1 MAPSPSLPKRNGAIV
16 LRTKVDPQPTLWE
29 AILPPEFLALPPGLE
44 QIDRLL
50 DDPVFFEPF
59 VPFFHPVIG
68 RPSIPMETYLR
79 MMFLR
84 FRYRLGFE
92 TLCAEVADSLA
103 WRRFCRINITDA
115 VPHPSTLMKITT
127 RCGEGAVDQLNE
139 ALLAK
144 ANAAHVVRLDKVR
157 ADTTVVPANVAYPTD
172 SGLLTKGVAKLT
184 KTVRALQTL
193 GLARRT
199 RFRDRT
205 RSVRRRAHQV
215 AAWLRRRSGEAKDE
229 VLVLTGELATIAEA
243 SIKDAQVV
251 ATNAR
256 RALRRAGQGAS
267 GKATALVVDLER
279 TISVL
284 EQIVAQTRTRLA
296 GEVPNGATRIVSL
309 HDTDAR
315 PIAKGRLGRPVEFG
329 YKAQVTDNVDGI
341 VLDHNVEVGN
351 PPDAPMLGAA
361 IGRITRRFSKAPR
374 AATADRGYGEAKVEA
389 ELHELGVQH
398 VAIPRKGRPGAQRQA
413 VESSRRFRKLIKW
426 RTGSEGRISHLK
438 HSWGWER
445 TMLDGI
451 DGTRSWCGWG
461 VLAHNATKIA
471 TLIEERETTR
481 RRTTSPTSPPSAT
494 NNGQSGRPPPGP
506 RSLPL

>member
-1 MAPSPSLPKRNGAIV
+1 V

-29 AILPPEFLALPPGLE
+29 AILPPEFLALPPGLG
-44 QIDRLL
+44 QIDGLL

-59 VPFFHPVIG
+59 VPFFDPVIG

-92 TLCAEVADSLA
+92 TLCAEVTDSLA

-115 VPHPSTLMKITT
+115 VPHPTTLMKITS
-127 RCGEGAVDQLNE
+127 RCGEGAVGALNE
-139 ALLAK
+139 KLLEK
-144 ANAAHVVRLDKVR
+144 ANAAHVVKLDKVR

-172 SGLLTKGVAKLT
+172 SGLLAKGVAKLT
-184 KTVRALQTL
+184 KIVRALHAL

-205 RSVRRRAHQV
+205 RSVRRRAHQI
-215 AAWLRRRSGEAKDE
+215 AAWLRRRSGDAKDE
-229 VLVLTGELATIAEA
+229 VFALTAELATIAEA
-243 SIKDAQVV
+243 TIEDAQVV
-251 ATNAR
+251 AINAR

-267 GKATALVVDLER
+267 GKAGALVAELER
-279 TISVL
+279 TIGVL
-284 EQIVAQTRTRLA
+284 EAIVVQTRTRLA
-296 GEVPNGATRIVSL
+296 GEVPDGATRVVSL

-315 PIAKGRLGRPVEFG
+315 PIAKGRLGRPIEFG
-329 YKAQVTDNVDGI
+329 YKAQVTDNTDGI
-341 VLDHNVEVGN
+341 VVDHRVEMGN

-361 IGRITRRFSKAPR
+361 IARITTLFSKVPTSI
-374 AATADRGYGEAKVEA
+374 TADRGYGEAKVEA
-389 ELHELGVQH
+389 ELHSLGVKH
-398 VAIPRKGRPGAQRQA
+398 VAIPRKGRPGAARQA
-413 VESSRRFRKLIKW
+413 FESSRRFRKLIKW

-451 DGTRSWCGWG
+451 DGASTWCGWG

-471 TLIEERETTR
+471 VLMNDREKTNGPAPSSRQRSTT
-481 RRTTSPTSPPSAT
+481 P
-494 NNGQSGRPPPGP
+494 NGASGRPPPTP
-506 RSLPL
+506 QRLPI